1 MCAQVGR
8 PQEHSHED
16 DPNER
21 RIMRE
26 SLAEVWAKLRQEHDE
41 LRVKMHL
48 GTMEAKEEWDELEKK
63 WQRFESKAAEAKD
76 QVVETSREVS
86 EGVEL
91 IAKELGAAYHRIRDG
106 LRES

>member
-1 MCAQVGR
+1 M
-8 PQEHSHED
+8 EISKE
-16 DPNER
+16 N
-21 RIMRE
+21 
-26 SLAEVWAKLRQEHDE
+26 LAEVWAKLRQERDE

-48 GTMEAKEEWDELEKK
+48 GTMEAKDEWDELEKK

-76 QVVETSREVS
+76 QVVETSREVG